1 MTLHRAIITLPEFLS
16 EPNTP
21 APERVVFFDSA
32 PYSAYRRLEQLADT
46 VWRVASSSW
55 GQVCF
60 LQDLVSEDSLLG
72 ANAKGSAETGDLR
85 LLELGTSFFDARG
98 ARYATAEETV
108 LLVDPRNHAR
118 LTKALAA
125 AAQARLSGGRA

>member
-1 MTLHRAIITLPEFLS
+1 MTLHRAIITLPGFLS
-16 EPNTP
+16 EPRTP

-46 VWRVASSSW
+46 VWRIASSSW
-55 GQVCF
+55 GQICF
-60 LQDLVSEDSLLG
+60 LQELVVEAALLG
-72 ANAKGSAETGDLR
+72 ANARGAPETGDLR

-108 LLVDPRNHAR
+108 LLVDPQNHSR

-125 AAQARLSGGRA
+125 AAQARFPGGRA